1 MAFLLCGMA
10 FHPSAAFALP
20 TYAKRRHF
28 LLVFTRKPQHIVPAP
43 VASTIFCTTLTEIHT
58 GADFR
63 AIIQKNSEPA
73 ELWQTDAV
81 HQEED
86 GSMEE
91 LRVMVVD
98 HHETFRKTVADF
110 LRRQDGLAQVR
121 EAGNGAEAL
130 ELLGRE
136 PFDVVVTDL
145 VMPQMDGYT
154 LLESIARLRLSPTP
168 RIIVATALARDDF
181 VLRAVECGANFFLV
195 KPYEPQNLLR
205 HIREVC
211 GAPQLGGSVISP
223 AAGAARVQTM
233 DERLGS
239 LFLTI
244 GIPAHIKGYQY
255 LRQAVKMVVERP
267 DLMSRITKEL
277 YPGIAKHFGTSASKV
292 ERAIRH
298 AIEVAWNRGR
308 IETLNSA
315 FGCRV
320 CTPEDKPTNGEFIAM
335 IADKL
340 SMERSA

>member
-1 MAFLLCGMA
+1 MV
-10 FHPSAAFALP
+10 S
-20 TYAKRRHF
+20 Y
-28 LLVFTRKPQHIVPAP
+28 RK
-43 VASTIFCTTLTEIHT
+43 S
-58 GADFR
+58 
-63 AIIQKNSEPA
+63 NEPA
-73 ELWQTDAV
+73 ELWLSGAV
-81 HQEED
+81 YQEEEKT
-86 GSMEE
+86 MEE
-91 LRVMVVD
+91 MKVLMVD
-98 HHETFRKTVADF
+98 NHECFRKAAADY
-110 LRRQDGLAQVR
+110 LRKQEGVRLVR
-121 EAGNGAEAL
+121 EAGNGQEAL
-130 ELLGRE
+130 ELLSRE
-136 PFDVVVTDL
+136 PFDVLVTDL

-154 LLESIARLRLSPTP
+154 LLESMARLRLSPMP
-168 RIIVATALARDDF
+168 KIIVATALARDDF
-181 VLRAVECGANFFLV
+181 VLRAIERGANFFLV
-195 KPYEPQNLLR
+195 KPYEPQHLLS

-211 GAPQLGGSVISP
+211 GASQLTTGLLTP
-223 AAGAARVQTM
+223 AAGASRVQTL

-244 GIPAHIKGYQY
+244 GIPAHIKGYSY
-255 LRQAVKMVVERP
+255 LRQAVKMVIERP

-335 IADKL
+335 LADKL